1 MKENF
6 FMYSREKYF
15 KVRQEIL
22 DSGLSIC
29 GYFKKINK
37 SPGPFY
43 KSRNLFDS
51 DCEIEPIFV
60 TRIEEHDNKVDDEPL
75 NISAPVTFDANFS
88 TGEFIIVNG
97 LKIEGN
103 ANFLKEVLVKLL
115 KESKNV

>member
-6 FMYSREKYF
+6 FMYSKEKYF

-51 DCEIEPIFV
+51 DCKIEPVVV
-60 TRIEEHDNKVDDEPL
+60 TKLAGQEE
-75 NISAPVTFDANFS
+75 
-88 TGEFIIVNG
+88 
-97 LKIEGN
+97 
-103 ANFLKEVLVKLL
+103 
-115 KESKNV
+115 KN